1 MDTQKKTRPGSWRVL
16 FRTIGRLKISW
27 VWVVIALGLNLVL
40 NNLLLKLPSTT
51 ADLMSGQL
59 TGAALTKAILF
70 YVAYGLLSF
79 VMVAGQVQAQSYGV
93 RRARQSIWQKMLGL
107 RMEFFDRNDPSDLM
121 SAITSDTESAVRN
134 FINILIYLIPDVYYV
149 VMALRRINEYHWVL
163 AVSCFAMLPLKFIYA
178 LIMGRQFQTHTA
190 RLYGRIGLLT
200 GFLADRIAHLP
211 LIKAYTNEES
221 EDEQGRGAAKQLLK
235 ANMRIVHLDNI
246 ATGASAVLDVLQK
259 FIVIVVAVILMQRGQ
274 IDITMW
280 LAFFLFAQNLF
291 PTMDSIVDLWVRIK
305 GVQGSFE
312 RIAEITEGQDEESG
326 VAAFPEAGD
335 IRFRNVTFT
344 YPETDEPALQNVS
357 FTVPRGSAVAIV
369 GLCGSGKTTSVSLL
383 ERFYTPDEGHIFIG
397 ERDIRDISLSEFRR
411 NLAYVQQGAPLP
423 EKPVMITF
431 DDGYYNNYLN
441 AYPLLQKYQMK
452 AVISII
458 VGETDKYSEL
468 DENKENYSHI
478 TWDMINE
485 MMESGLIEI
494 QNHTYNLHKTGN
506 PRRGA
511 AQRKDET
518 TEQYF
523 AAVGADL
530 QKAQDRIEEMTGWR
544 PDTFTYPF
552 GSYSRHSQELLE
564 QLGFAASL
572 GVEGKPC
579 CLTRDPACL
588 IRIPRYTRTSQKT
601 AEELLCHFWD

>member
-235 ANMRIVHLDNI
+235 ANMKIVHLDNI

-411 NLAYVQQGAPLP
+411 NLAYVQQGAAVVSGTLREALTYGIDRDVTDEEILAAAERTGFGDYLRRCEAGLDTEVAPGAESMSGGQSQRLVLTREVLRGGEVILMDEP
-423 EKPVMITF
+423 TSALDVRISAKIQDTMDTVFAGKTRILITHDLAFARKYGRILVMEHGRLVG
-431 DDGYYNNYLN
+431 DGTH
-441 AYPLLQKYQMK
+441 K
-452 AVISII
+452 A
-458 VGETDKYSEL
+458 
-468 DENKENYSHI
+468 
-478 TWDMINE
+478 
-485 MMESGLIEI
+485 
-494 QNHTYNLHKTGN
+494 
-506 PRRGA
+506 
-511 AQRKDET
+511 
-518 TEQYF
+518 
-523 AAVGADL
+523 
-530 QKAQDRIEEMTGWR
+530 
-544 PDTFTYPF
+544 
-552 GSYSRHSQELLE
+552 LLE
-564 QLGFAASL
+564 TCEAYREMNENAGEAAT
-572 GVEGKPC
+572 V
-579 CLTRDPACL
+579 
-588 IRIPRYTRTSQKT
+588 
-601 AEELLCHFWD
+601 

>member
-16 FRTIGRLKISW
+16 FRTIRRLKISW

-121 SAITSDTESAVRN
+121 SAITNDAESAVRN

-149 VMALRRINEYHWVL
+149 VMALRRINEYHWIL

-235 ANMRIVHLDNI
+235 ANMKIVHLDNI

-274 IDITMW
+274 IDIAMW

-312 RIAEITEGQDEESG
+312 RIAEITEGQDEEAG
-326 VAAFPEAGD
+326 AAAFPEAGD

-344 YPETDEPALQNVS
+344 YPETDEPALKDVS

-397 ERDIRDISLSEFRR
+397 ERDVRDISLSEFRR
-411 NLAYVQQGAPLP
+411 NLAYVQQGAAVVSGTLREALTYGIDRDITDEEILAAAERTGFGDYLRRCEAGLDTEVAPGAESMSGGQSQRLVLTREVLRGGEVILMDEP
-423 EKPVMITF
+423 TSALDVRVSAKIQDTMDTVFAGKTRILITHDLAFARKYGRILVMEHGRLVG
-431 DDGYYNNYLN
+431 DGTHE
-441 AYPLLQKYQMK
+441 A
-452 AVISII
+452 
-458 VGETDKYSEL
+458 
-468 DENKENYSHI
+468 
-478 TWDMINE
+478 
-485 MMESGLIEI
+485 
-494 QNHTYNLHKTGN
+494 
-506 PRRGA
+506 
-511 AQRKDET
+511 
-518 TEQYF
+518 
-523 AAVGADL
+523 
-530 QKAQDRIEEMTGWR
+530 
-544 PDTFTYPF
+544 
-552 GSYSRHSQELLE
+552 LLE
-564 QLGFAASL
+564 TCEAYREMNENAGEAAT
-572 GVEGKPC
+572 V
-579 CLTRDPACL
+579 
-588 IRIPRYTRTSQKT
+588 
-601 AEELLCHFWD
+601 

>member
-149 VMALRRINEYHWVL
+149 VMALRRINEYHWIL

-235 ANMRIVHLDNI
+235 ANMKIVHLDNI

-274 IDITMW
+274 IDIAMW

-411 NLAYVQQGAPLP
+411 NLAYVQQGAAVVSGTLREALTYGIDRDVTDEEILAAAERTGFGDYLRRCEAGLDTEVAPGAESMSGGQSQRLVLTREVLRGGEVILMDEP
-423 EKPVMITF
+423 TSALDVRISAKIQDTMDTVFAGKTRILITHDLAFARKYGRILVMEHGRLVG
-431 DDGYYNNYLN
+431 DGTHE
-441 AYPLLQKYQMK
+441 A
-452 AVISII
+452 
-458 VGETDKYSEL
+458 
-468 DENKENYSHI
+468 
-478 TWDMINE
+478 
-485 MMESGLIEI
+485 
-494 QNHTYNLHKTGN
+494 
-506 PRRGA
+506 
-511 AQRKDET
+511 
-518 TEQYF
+518 
-523 AAVGADL
+523 
-530 QKAQDRIEEMTGWR
+530 
-544 PDTFTYPF
+544 
-552 GSYSRHSQELLE
+552 LLE
-564 QLGFAASL
+564 TCEAYREMNENAGEAAT
-572 GVEGKPC
+572 V
-579 CLTRDPACL
+579 
-588 IRIPRYTRTSQKT
+588 
-601 AEELLCHFWD
+601 